1 AEDGIRD
8 FHVTGVQTCALPIFR
23 VRDVEVASGRAAP
36 QRALADRQR
45 QAVHHADERN
55 DAAGLAVEAD
65 RLADAAHVAPVGA
78 DAAAARGEPDVLV
91 PGADDALEAVAD
103 RVEIAR
109 DPPAAAGAAVRQP
122 RGRGHEPQLR
132 GVVLA

>member
-1 AEDGIRD
+1 EVARGLTD
-8 FHVTGVQTCALPIFR
+8 FEELLDLR
-23 VRDVEVASGRAAP
+23 VRDVEVAGGRAAA

-45 QAVHHADERN
+45 EAVHHADERN

-65 RLADAAHVAPVGA
+65 RLPDAAHVAPVGA

-91 PGADDALEAVAD
+91 PGADDAFETVVD

-109 DPPAAAGAAVRQP
+109 D
-122 RGRGHEPQLR
+122 
-132 GVVLA
+132 